1 MRKYKL
7 ICMFVYVYMPMCVCQ
22 VSTQQVGEKGTT
34 KQRDDKE
41 KKQWEQRVIV
51 IQLMFR
57 LKCLGAKREQMPSPR
72 IKEKPKIVFPSSS
85 P

>member
-1 MRKYKL
+1 M
-7 ICMFVYVYMPMCVCQ
+7 CVCVCQ
-22 VSTQQVGEKGTT
+22 VSTQQVGKKVTT

-51 IQLMFR
+51 IQLMLR

-72 IKEKPKIVFPSSS
+72 IKGKPKIVYFLQVP
-85 P
+85 